1 LVSFQEENTTCIK
14 IIDNRIGIAA
24 DKLETV
30 FESFAQGSIE
40 INRKYGGT
48 GLGLTIVK
56 KINYVAWRSNKIKR
70 NYCKRI

>member
-1 LVSFQEENTTCIK
+1 LKKIIAFK
-14 IIDNRIGIAA
+14 IIDNGIGIAA

-48 GLGLTIVK
+48 GLD
-56 KINYVAWRSNKIKR
+56 
-70 NYCKRI
+70 

>member
-1 LVSFQEENTTCIK
+1 MNLINNGLKFTKKQKRNYNGQLGFFSRKHLIAFK
-14 IIDNRIGIAA
+14 IIDNGIGIAA

-48 GLGLTIVK
+48 GLD
-56 KINYVAWRSNKIKR
+56 
-70 NYCKRI
+70 